1 MNWSFWEIVR
11 RKPLE
16 IIFLLGIIGGII
28 LGAIF
33 IITSVDFGNQPTL
46 YISVFAFI
54 TSGIAFVISIIFPL
68 LSRPI
73 LDVII
78 EKPPVFSNS
87 SDTAYPSSWFHRVLL
102 YNYGLKPAE
111 NCIGKLIE
119 IRDSNCRKLT
129 KFDSLPFYWSHQNE
143 NTSFNGVTIFGR
155 GDYAILDV
163 LQEYEINSA
172 RAINWLTSEE
182 KEPIRIDEFDE
193 LRNKLPNLRV
203 HLPNPETFTYQG
215 PNSSSPGYKPV
226 LKQGDYFLLIGFY
239 ADNGYT
245 KPKWYKLSINLTA
258 KVKIQGD
265 DSLES
270 KTMLRQAT
278 GEEKRKL
285 N

>member
-1 MNWSFWEIVR
+1 MNWSYW
-11 RKPLE
+11 K
-16 IIFLLGIIGGII
+16 IIEKNLPKVFFLLII
-28 LGAIF
+28 LGALGYGLYF
-33 IITSVDFGNQPTL
+33 TITKSDFEHQPTL
-46 YISVFAFI
+46 YISIFAFAI
-54 TSGIAFVISIIFPL
+54 SGISFIVSIIFPL

-78 EKPPVFSNS
+78 EQPPVFSNS
-87 SDTAYPSSWFHRVLL
+87 TDTAHPSSWFHRILL
-102 YNYGLKPAE
+102 YNFGLKPAE

-119 IRDSNCRKLT
+119 IRDSNSRKLT

-163 LQEYEINSA
+163 LQEFELNSA
-172 RAINWLTSEE
+172 RAIDWLISEE
-182 KEPIRIDEFDE
+182 KEPIRKDEFDK
-193 LRNKLPNLRV
+193 LRNELPILRV

-215 PNSSSPGYKPV
+215 PYSASPGDKPV
-226 LKQGDYFLLIGFY
+226 LIQSDYFLLIGFY
-239 ADNGYT
+239 ADNGYA
-245 KPKWYKLSINLTA
+245 KPEWYKLSINLTA
-258 KVKIQGD
+258 QAKIQGD

-270 KTMLRQAT
+270 KTVLRQAT